1 MKWKW
6 PIIAALLLGCFIPV
20 QAQQLRNNRLV
31 KVDPAGWVFHEFRVA
46 IERRLVQNWFVYAA
60 PYLTH
65 QNWLARDNERYG
77 RPTFPQKY
85 YGLGMRAGI
94 RRYFIPKDASPE
106 GLFFQGMA
114 GYRHTWVNN
123 LDSDLN
129 KVSQGRYGSLGLGA
143 VVGYQKQYGP
153 GFVNRKL
160 FAYGI
165 MGGLE
170 YYRNFYPADGVM
182 NNDLVTR
189 NWYQFPF
196 FPDFLQGFRVYIG
209 VEVGFAFL
217 QKRLHW

>member
-1 MKWKW
+1 MRKWVL
-6 PIIAALLLGCFIPV
+6 IFTLLLGFWVPTL
-20 QAQQLRNNRLV
+20 AQQLRNDRLV

-46 IERRLVQNWFVYAA
+46 FERRIKENWFAYGA
-60 PYLTH
+60 PYLMH

-85 YGLGMRAGI
+85 YGLGGRIGI
-94 RRYFIPKDASPE
+94 RRYFIPKNVSPE
-106 GLFFQGMA
+106 GLFFQGMIC
-114 GYRHTWVNN
+114 YRHTWVNN
-123 LDSDLN
+123 LDVDLN
-129 KVSQGRYGSLGLGA
+129 LVSKGRYGSVGLGA

-170 YYRNFYPADGVM
+170 YYRDAFPSNGVM
-182 NNDLVTR
+182 NKSLVTQ
-189 NWYQFPF
+189 NWYEFPF
-196 FPDFLQGFRVYIG
+196 FPDFLQGFRVYLG

-217 QKRLHW
+217 QRRLHW